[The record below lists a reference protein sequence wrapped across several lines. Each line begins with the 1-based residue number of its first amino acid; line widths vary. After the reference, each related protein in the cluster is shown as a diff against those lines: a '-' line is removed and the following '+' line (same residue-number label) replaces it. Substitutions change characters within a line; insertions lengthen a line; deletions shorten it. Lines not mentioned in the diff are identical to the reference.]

1 MKRLRGVLALEDG
14 RCFYG
19 LSFGHEGIS
28 TGEVVFNTSM
38 TGYQEVI
45 SDMSYA
51 GQIVAMTAPQIGNTG
66 FNTEDYESQSPRI
79 CGFLV
84 REFSERYSNWRASES
99 LGEFFKRNKIIAL
112 SGIDTR
118 TLTIHLRTHGL
129 LRAVIAAGDWDA
141 AELVQRAKNSP
152 RLEELD
158 LVGQLT
164 TERPFEWKELC
175 SWIPELYRGGN
186 GDFKERRKLKRVL
199 VYDFGVKQ
207 NIMRSLLSIMSIDK
221 TANNFCNDNCGGNQV
236 DNNGNNNDNNN
247 NNDNGKVIVVPST
260 TTAEEALGLQ
270 PDGIVLSNGPGDPA
284 RLDSIVCEI
293 KKLMGKVPLFGIC
306 LGHQLLARAFG
317 ATTFKM
323 KFGHRGANQPVLNKR
338 TGKVEITSQNHS
350 FCVDPDSLPKGV
362 EVSHVNLNDGTVE
375 GMYHCEL
382 PIFSVQYHPEAA
394 AGPHD
399 ATYLFEQF
407 IFGKEKFK

>member
-1 MKRLRGVLALEDG
+1 MKKTRGILAIEDG

-51 GQIVAMTAPQIGNTG
+51 GQIVAMTAPHVGNTG
-66 FNTEDYESQSPRI
+66 FNIEDYESNSPRI
-79 CGFLV
+79 RGFLV
-84 REFSERYSNWRASES
+84 REYSGRYSNWRANEG
-99 LGEFFKRNKIIAL
+99 LDEFFRRNEIVAI

-118 TLTIHLRTHGL
+118 TLTMHLRTHGL

-164 TERPFEWKELC
+164 TEKPFEWKEKC
-175 SWIPELYRGGN
+175 DWIPELYRDVN
-186 GDFKERRKLKRVL
+186 DSFKGRNKLRRVL
-199 VYDFGVKQ
+199 VYDFGMKQ
-207 NIMRSLLSIMSIDK
+207 NILRVLLSMMSIGDESD
-221 TANNFCNDNCGGNQV
+221 NNCNDNCNDGGNTKKR
-236 DNNGNNNDNNN
+236 GE
-247 NNDNGKVIVVPST
+247 VIVVPAS
-260 TTAEEALGLQ
+260 TTAEEALGMQ
-270 PDGIVLSNGPGDPA
+270 PDGIVFTNGPGDPA
-284 RLDSIVCEI
+284 RLDSIVSEI

-306 LGHQLLARAFG
+306 LGHQLLARALG

-323 KFGHRGANQPVLNKR
+323 KFGHRGANQPVLNKQ

-350 FCVDPDSLPKGV
+350 FCVDPSSLPKDV
-362 EVSHVNLNDGTVE
+362 EVSHVNLNDGTIE
-375 GMYHCEL
+375 GIRHSEL

-407 IFGKEKFK
+407 IFGESK

>member
-1 MKRLRGVLALEDG
+1 MNTKKTRGLLATEDG
-14 RCFYG
+14 HCFYG

-51 GQIVAMTAPQIGNTG
+51 GQIVAMTSPHIGNTG
-66 FNTEDYESQSPRI
+66 FNIEDYESQSPRI

-84 REFSERYSNWRASES
+84 REFSESYSNWRANEG
-99 LGEFFKRNKIIAL
+99 LDEFFRREGIVAL

-118 TLTIHLRTHGL
+118 TLTKHLRTHGL
-129 LRAVIAAGDWDA
+129 LRAVIATGDWDA
-141 AELVQRAKNSP
+141 AELIQRAKNSP

-164 TERPFEWKELC
+164 TEKPFEWKEKC
-175 SWIPELYRGGN
+175 NWIPEMYR
-186 GDFKERRKLKRVL
+186 DVWDSFKGRDRLRRVL
-199 VYDFGVKQ
+199 VYDFGAKQ
-207 NIMRSLLSIMSIDK
+207 NILRVLLSMMSIGEG
-221 TANNFCNDNCGGNQV
+221 ANNCNNYCND
-236 DNNGNNNDNNN
+236 DDTT
-247 NNDNGKVIVVPST
+247 DHGKVIVVPAS
-260 TTAEEALGLQ
+260 TTAEEALAMK
-270 PDGIVLSNGPGDPA
+270 PDGIMFVNGPGDPA
-284 RLDSIVCEI
+284 RLNSVVDEM
-293 KKLMGKVPLFGIC
+293 KKLLGKVPLFGIC
-306 LGHQLLARAFG
+306 LGHQLLARALG

-323 KFGHRGANQPVLNKR
+323 KFGHRGANQPVLNKQN
-338 TGKVEITSQNHS
+338 GKVEITSQNHS
-350 FCVDPDSLPKGV
+350 FCIDPSSLPKEV
-362 EVSHVNLNDGTVE
+362 EVSHINLNDGTIE
-375 GMYHCEL
+375 GIRHSEL

-407 IFGKEKFK
+407 IFGNR

>member
-1 MKRLRGVLALEDG
+1 MKHLRGILALEDG
-14 RCFYG
+14 RCFIG
-19 LSFGHEGIS
+19 VSFGYEGDS

-45 SDMSYA
+45 TDMSYA
-51 GQIVAMTAPQIGNTG
+51 GQIVAMTAPLIGNTG
-66 FNTEDYESQSPRI
+66 FNDDDYESQSPRI

-84 REFSERYSNWRASES
+84 REFSEQYSNWRAKEG
-99 LGEFFKRNKIIAL
+99 LGEFFNRHKIAAL
-112 SGIDTR
+112 SEIDTR
-118 TLTIHLRTHGL
+118 TLTMHLRSHGL
-129 LRAVIAAGDWDA
+129 LRAVIAAGDWDS
-141 AELVQRAKNSP
+141 AELVRKAKNSP

-164 TERPFEWKELC
+164 TQKPFEWTESC
-175 SWIPELYRGGN
+175 NWISELYSQTKNSFTNKNRLN
-186 GDFKERRKLKRVL
+186 RIL

-207 NIMRSLLSIMSIDK
+207 NIMRSLLSVMRLGNNNCNDNTV
-221 TANNFCNDNCGGNQV
+221 TANNENYSS
-236 DNNGNNNDNNN
+236 
-247 NNDNGKVIVVPST
+247 KVIVVPASMS
-260 TTAEEALGLQ
+260 AEEALELK

-284 RLDSIVCEI
+284 RLNSIVNEI
-293 KKLMGKVPLFGIC
+293 KKLIGKVPIFGIC
-306 LGHQLLARAFG
+306 LGQQLLARAFG

-323 KFGHRGANQPVLNKR
+323 KFGHRGANQPVLNKQ

-350 FCVDPDSLPKGV
+350 FCVDPDSLPKCV

-375 GMYHCEL
+375 GLRHLEY

-407 IFGKEKFK
+407 IFGSCR